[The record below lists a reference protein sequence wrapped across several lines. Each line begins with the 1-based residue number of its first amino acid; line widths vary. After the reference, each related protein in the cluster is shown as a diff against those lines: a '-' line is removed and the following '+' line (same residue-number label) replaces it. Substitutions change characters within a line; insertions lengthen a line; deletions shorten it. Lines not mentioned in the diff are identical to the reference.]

1 MKMEESSFLTKENET
16 QSFLPHPVSV
26 SKPQF
31 SLKPA
36 LNHLENDPFSA
47 LRGAKR

>member
-1 MKMEESSFLTKENET
+1 MKMEESSFLTKKNET

-31 SLKPA
+31 SLEPG